1 MLAMPRNSFVK
12 LNASNKNAPGH
23 SGSRKDPI
31 YIMHSTTNGF
41 TLEIIKGYEKVLSR
55 FPGEHK
61 RKSKTDTDV
70 LCPVHDDHNP
80 SLGVD
85 LRQNGA
91 GPKVVLNC
99 RSQGCEYSEILQA
112 VGLTDA
118 DLKLQEK
125 NGMAYGCTLEAYA
138 ASKNLPVEFLTSND
152 VALEDGTC
160 YVKEEG
166 KEIPAVEIPYADRDG
181 ELLTNRYRIAVGG
194 DDRFRWEKGSTT
206 TLYGLHKLEEAEKAG
221 YILLV
226 EGESDCHVA
235 WYRGLPAVGVP
246 GVDNWRDAWA
256 LHLDGIPK
264 IFVMVEPDEAGK
276 KLWRSVVGCNVLA
289 DRLRKVAI

>member
-1 MLAMPRNSFVK
+1 MDGVFMLPT
-12 LNASNKNAPGH
+12 
-23 SGSRKDPI
+23 
-31 YIMHSTTNGF
+31 TTNGF
-41 TLEIIKGYEKVLSR
+41 TSQTLDWYEGILNL
-55 FPGEHK
+55 FPGEH
-61 RKSKTDTDV
+61 RRNSKTDADV
-70 LCPVHDDHNP
+70 ICPVHDDHNP

-85 LRQNGA
+85 LRHNGA

-99 RSQGCEYSEILQA
+99 RSQGCAYSEILHA

-125 NGMAYGCTLEAYA
+125 NGMAYGCTLKAYA
-138 ASKNLPVEFLTSND
+138 ASKNLPVKFLTSDD

-160 YVKEEG
+160 YVKEVG
-166 KEIPAVEIPYADRDG
+166 KEVPAVEIPYADRDG

-194 DDRFRWEKGSTT
+194 ADKFRWEKGSTT

-221 YILLV
+221 YVMLV

-235 WYRGLPAVGVP
+235 WYRDLPAVGVP
-246 GVDNWRDAWA
+246 GVDNWREGWA

-264 IFVMVEPDEAGK
+264 IFVVVEPDEAGK
-276 KLWRSVVGCNVLA
+276 KLWRSLVRCNALVG
-289 DRLRKVAI
+289 RLRKVVI